1 MKIVVDTNTVISGYL
16 WHGIP
21 ARVLELHASGWVDIC
36 TCEAQLLELTEVLRR
51 PKFRRRLE
59 AAGISPEEISA
70 HFRQLKQ
77 LVVPAPV
84 GATPLTDLKDL
95 WVLGCAQTAGAR
107 AIISGD
113 RHLLT
118 LQVHQGIPIY
128 CAAEFVPRFDS
139 FKRP

>member
-1 MKIVVDTNTVISGYL
+1 MKIVVDTNTVVSGYL
-16 WHGIP
+16 WLGVP
-21 ARVLELHASGWVDIC
+21 AQVLELHACGLVDIC
-36 TCEAQLLELTEVLRR
+36 TCETQLLELTDVLRR

-59 AAGISPEEISA
+59 TAGISPEEISA

-77 LVVPAPV
+77 FVEPAQVV
-84 GATPLTDLKDL
+84 ATPLADLKDL
-95 WVLGCAQTAGAR
+95 WVLGCAQAAGAQ

-128 CAAEFVPRFDS
+128 RAAQFVPLFDS
-139 FKRP
+139 FKLP